1 MKRGAIRALSAT
13 ELAAQLQQRSLS
25 AESVVEAFQ
34 ERIAEREPV
43 LNAWTALAGEA
54 ALARARE
61 LDRGPILGPLH
72 GLPIG
77 AKDLFDTVDLP
88 TAYGSP
94 IYAGQQPLADAAPVA
109 LARAAGAVILGK
121 TVTTEFATYQ
131 PGPTRNPHHLDHTP
145 GGSSSGSA
153 AAVADRMTPL
163 AFGSQTAASI
173 IRPASFCG
181 VVGYKPSFGRLTR
194 AGVKSLAESLDTIG
208 GFGTSVDDVGL
219 LLGALSGDASLIT
232 LPTLHSA
239 PRIGLFHTAWD
250 QTRPETRAAMVLA
263 HKALSRVGARVVE
276 AKVPE
281 RCAAMAQTHVEVMA
295 YEAARALAFERQA
308 HRTQLSPGLAQ
319 MLDAG
324 AAMSYEQYRGL
335 KEAAELARQDL
346 LALFGDYDVLLAPS
360 AAGVAPLAASGTG
373 DPLFCRMWSL
383 FGLPCVHLPFASG
396 PLGLPVGL
404 QVVAPFN
411 EDTRCLSM
419 AKWVHERLVAA

>member
-1 MKRGAIRALSAT
+1 MKRSAVRELSAFA
-13 ELAAQLQQRSLS
+13 LAAQLQQRTLS
-25 AESVVEAFQ
+25 AELVVEAFQ
-34 ERIAEREPV
+34 ERIAEREPAV
-43 LNAWTALAGEA
+43 HAWTALAGEA
-54 ALARARE
+54 ALERARA

-94 IYAGQQPLADAAPVA
+94 IYAGHQPAADAAPVA

-153 AAVADRMTPL
+153 AAVADRMVPL

-194 AGVKSLAESLDTIG
+194 AGVKSLGESLDTIG
-208 GFGTSVDDVGL
+208 GFGSTVDDVSL
-219 LLGALSGDASLIT
+219 LLGALMGDASLIT
-232 LPTLHSA
+232 LPQLHSA
-239 PRIGLFHTAWD
+239 PRIGLFHTAWE
-250 QTRPETRAAMVLA
+250 QTQPETRAAMVLA
-263 HKALSRVGARVVE
+263 HKALSRTGARVMQV
-276 AKVPE
+276 KVPE
-281 RCAAMAQTHVEVMA
+281 RCAAMAQTHVDVMA
-295 YEAARALAFERQA
+295 YEAARALSFELDTQRA
-308 HRTQLSPGLAQ
+308 QLSPGLAT

-324 AAMSYEQYRGL
+324 RAMSHEQYRAL

-346 LALFGDYDVLLAPS
+346 MTLYEDYDILLAPS
-360 AAGVAPLAASGTG
+360 AAGVAPLASSGTG
-373 DPLFCRMWSL
+373 DPLFCRIWSL

-396 PLGLPVGL
+396 PLALPVGL
-404 QVVAPFN
+404 QVVGQFN
-411 EDTRCLSM
+411 DDTRCLSM
-419 AKWVHERLVAA
+419 AKWVHERLLAA